1 MWHCFKIIVEKIW
14 AEFFHSYWYFFCSY
28 LFKNQTQIKKPKL
41 DYILNFFFQLQFN
54 FNFVKEEYE
63 SFLKNDNNFHFTT
76 AANLYHILLKTIPK
90 IKNFYLSLKMNNF
103 FYFRFCLKELFFEFV
118 TTNSPNYHKAILL
131 QLLIFDYIEI
141 NIPNLFNFLKNEFS
155 SLIEENNEAQLSLL
169 SNEDS
174 LTLANHS
181 IIEEKYLLIPHY
193 FKIQKY
199 LKKNNDDFN
208 NFFDKNEDVIKV
220 FKKLLVLFKEEKFK
234 HLLIK
239 KNWKF
244 FKPNYFINFLV
255 IKLNT

>member
-1 MWHCFKIIVEKIW
+1 M
-14 AEFFHSYWYFFCSY
+14 
-28 LFKNQTQIKKPKL
+28 
-41 DYILNFFFQLQFN
+41 
-54 FNFVKEEYE
+54 
-63 SFLKNDNNFHFTT
+63 
-76 AANLYHILLKTIPK
+76 
-90 IKNFYLSLKMNNF
+90 
-103 FYFRFCLKELFFEFV
+103 
-118 TTNSPNYHKAILL
+118 
-131 QLLIFDYIEI
+131 
-141 NIPNLFNFLKNEFS
+141 KNEFS

-239 KNWKF
+239 KNWKI
-244 FKPNYFINFLV
+244 FKPNDSYQFSSDKIEYMFEHNEIKKKIFKIYQGLFKILKSKDDIFIEIEELSSDEEEVENNV
-255 IKLNT
+255 